1 MRSLARSEGISWG
14 GGIAIGAGVLVILAA
29 IGLAIYG
36 GTLQPVQHS
45 VEQVIPND
53 RFSR

>member
-1 MRSLARSEGISWG
+1 MRNLARSEGVGWG
-14 GGIAIGAGVLVILAA
+14 GRIAIGAGALLILAA
-29 IGLAIYG
+29 IGLAIYS
-36 GTLQPVQHS
+36 GTVHPVQHA